1 MMPKLP
7 HDKNMKRGDIHYQY
21 SEEIIYVKWKDNRGV
36 VLLGSNIGGDCSSVQ
51 WYGKG
56 MSSKTSFPC
65 AQLAKGYNKGME
77 GVDLMDEFT
86 STYRLDRSK
95 TLYYL
100 SLFFDFWDMTLVNAY
115 IVYDKLKQKKLSH
128 ADFQVIV
135 VKSLIG
141 NCNNW
146 RRNPQ
151 TFRTTKRVKS
161 WQESLLQE
169 PTQNKQ
175 NIC

>member
-1 MMPKLP
+1 
-7 HDKNMKRGDIHYQY
+7 
-21 SEEIIYVKWKDNRGV
+21 
-36 VLLGSNIGGDCSSVQ
+36 
-51 WYGKG
+51 

-65 AQLAKGYNKGME
+65 PQLVKGYNKGME
-77 GVDLMDEFT
+77 GTDFMDQLT

-115 IVYDKLKQKKLSH
+115 IVYDKLKQKKLCH
-128 ADFQVIV
+128 VDFQVIV

-146 RRNPQ
+146 RRNPL

-169 PTQNKQ
+169 PRQNKQ